1 MTIPSRI
8 SIHIFNP
15 AIAIFCLVLL
25 AASAEAQRMP
35 NAPGSMRPPAETG
48 PVRPPRE
55 TQPASIE
62 ERQLKM
68 MEMEREAK
76 QPRSEAE
83 QRLALV
89 QIAQDYRELQV
100 INNKMMA
107 TSIPSAAPSFVAITR
122 SLEEIRKRAGRL
134 KDNLRLADPKDKTPP
149 KTKYK
154 QVENTAE
161 LKSQLLVLDE
171 SIMRLVKSPI
181 FKNPEV
187 VDVGEAAKARGEL
200 EFIIVTSQ
208 LIGKDADRL
217 HKAAD
222 KTP

>member
-1 MTIPSRI
+1 MTTTPKTFI
-8 SIHIFNP
+8 SLFTP
-15 AIAIFCLVLL
+15 GLAVLCLLL
-25 AASAEAQRMP
+25 WAATISAQRS
-35 NAPGSMRPPAETG
+35 APAPRPPAQPG
-48 PVRPPRE
+48 PIVPAGEMRPAPL
-55 TQPASIE
+55 S
-62 ERQLKM
+62 ERQFIM
-68 MEMEREAK
+68 MEMERQAAE
-76 QPRSEAE
+76 PRTEE
-83 QRLALV
+83 QQRIALV
-89 QIAQDYRELQV
+89 QVAQDYRELQV

-107 TSIPSAAPSFVAITR
+107 TSIPSAAPNFVSITR

-149 KTKYK
+149 TAKYK

-171 SIMRLVKSPI
+171 SIMRLVKSPL

-200 EFIIVTSQ
+200 EFIIATSQ

-217 HKAAD
+217 HKSAVKA
-222 KTP
+222 P